1 MAAEAVLDL
10 NSAAGAK
17 PGDRLDNAKRR
28 QILDGARAIFLAQ
41 GYDAASMG
49 EIARAAGV
57 SKGTLYVYF
66 DSKETLFQAIVD
78 EACFAQ
84 AKEMFALDSADP
96 DVEGALTRLGRA
108 YVRFLCQPARIPG
121 LRAVIAISERMPEM
135 GKKFYE
141 AGPEAGIA
149 RLSHYLE
156 AQNAAGI
163 LAVEDCRV
171 AAAQFLDSCQSTSFK
186 PLLFNFG
193 TAPSDEQINHVVGI
207 AVRTFMAAY
216 RKR

>member
-1 MAAEAVLDL
+1 MATQGVMELESAV
-10 NSAAGAK
+10 AK
-17 PGDRLDNAKRR
+17 ADDRLDGGKRR

-66 DSKETLFQAIVD
+66 DSKEKLFHAIVD

-84 AKEMFALDSADP
+84 AKEMFALDSTDP
-96 DVEGALTRLGRA
+96 DVESALTRLGRA

-141 AGPEAGIA
+141 AGPETGIA
-149 RLSHYLE
+149 RLSRFLE
-156 AQNAAGI
+156 AQTAAGI
-163 LAVEDCRV
+163 LAVDDCRV

-186 PLLFNFG
+186 PLLFSFG
-193 TAPSDEQINHVVGI
+193 TAPSDEQIHHVVGI

-216 RKR
+216 RTR